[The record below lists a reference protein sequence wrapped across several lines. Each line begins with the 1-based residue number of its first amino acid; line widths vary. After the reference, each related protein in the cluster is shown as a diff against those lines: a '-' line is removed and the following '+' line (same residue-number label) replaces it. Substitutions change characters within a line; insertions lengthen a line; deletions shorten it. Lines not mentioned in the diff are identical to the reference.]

1 MPSPPTANRRF
12 SVTTIA
18 GLTAIAAWC
27 IRTGIHHSGD
37 PGFYYGYFRHPED
50 FVFPIRDV
58 IEWVS
63 VIAVET
69 VIASWLVWRARS
81 PRGLSMGLALV
92 LGVAVVFFAPFMM
105 HADPYIG
112 SHFVFLLFAALWLAF
127 AAIVGWIARYVSGA
141 RERAR
146 RQREGDLPAPAIVV
160 TKKSPAAR

>member
-1 MPSPPTANRRF
+1 MPSLPTASRRF
-12 SVTTIA
+12 SATTIA

-27 IRTGIHHSGD
+27 IRTGIDRSGD
-37 PGFYYGYFRHPED
+37 PASYYGYFRNPER
-50 FVFPIRDV
+50 FEFPIRDV

-69 VIASWLVWRARS
+69 VIVSWLVWRARS
-81 PRGLSMGLALV
+81 PRGLSMGIALV
-92 LGVAVVFFAPFMM
+92 LGVAVLFFAPYTM
-105 HADPYIG
+105 HAAPYFG

-146 RQREGDLPAPAIVV
+146 QQREGDLPASAIVV